1 VKIDDRHVA
10 WLRAQIGGRETSMR
24 QITARLSAPDEM
36 DPLAPLLHH
45 AFVLAVRKAFG
56 PQFTHGEVIR
66 LVANVRTVLSEM
78 PGLVDPVAA
87 ESEIRRAL
95 GEPTPL
101 FPDPNARAAAQLAVL
116 DYLVHDLELGDDQ
129 TDSLLDQ
136 ARQAAVSCQP
146 R

>member
-1 VKIDDRHVA
+1 
-10 WLRAQIGGRETSMR
+10 MR
-24 QITARLSAPDEM
+24 QIMGELSRPGDL
-36 DPLAPLLHH
+36 DPLAPLLHR

-78 PGLVDPVAA
+78 PSLVDPVAA

-101 FPDPNARAAAQLAVL
+101 FPDPNAWAAAQLAVL
-116 DYLVHDLELGDDQ
+116 DYLVHDMELGDDQ
-129 TDSLLDQ
+129 VDSLLDR
-136 ARQAAVSCQP
+136 ARQAAMS
-146 R
+146 